1 MYFIY
6 GIFNIWFI
14 AVFCGIFVGML
25 ALIFLNISFK
35 SKNFLI
41 QKINRI
47 ITGWRII
54 AGKRKVLFKLSMNTL
69 LTFIAQAIIIQ
80 FTFRGLGLEIPFI
93 KALFMTVMSL
103 LVVFVNI
110 TPGSLGLS
118 ESLYVISG
126 TGLGI
131 SPGSSLLVALVIR
144 AINTLVLVILGPI
157 ANYLLLKKLK

>member
-1 MYFIY
+1 
-6 GIFNIWFI
+6 
-14 AVFCGIFVGML
+14 
-25 ALIFLNISFK
+25 
-35 SKNFLI
+35 
-41 QKINRI
+41 
-47 ITGWRII
+47 
-54 AGKRKVLFKLSMNTL
+54 
-69 LTFIAQAIIIQ
+69 
-80 FTFRGLGLEIPFI
+80 
-93 KALFMTVMSL
+93 MTVMSL